1 MSEPE
6 TIELRRYPSRKLYN
20 KNSSS
25 YVRLPEVAEMVRKGA
40 NVRVEDTETGEDV
53 TRAVLLQIIMEQEG
67 HATGAMLSAD
77 LMMDMI
83 RLHQAKA
90 SEMMTGLFE
99 LFGEHIAPVKLR
111 HSNLSYRRLVSG
123 AREYVL
129 SQPDRVI
136 SVTDLC
142 EALYVSRRTLQNAF
156 RAVLGICPVNY
167 LKALRLN
174 AVRRT
179 LRDRDSGFRTVQDV
193 AARWGFWHMSQFAV
207 DYRQL
212 FGERPSETIKRRNA

>member
-83 RLHQAKA
+83 RLHQSKA

-99 LFGEHIAPVKLR
+99 QSVAFIRSQQEQITSQMTGAM
-111 HSNLSYRRLVSG
+111 SG
-123 AREYVL
+123 AITQPWNVFDPAAMQEMQREYQKKL
-129 SQPDRVI
+129 SSFWSGAMPGMAMPGMPGAAPKKP
-136 SVTDLC
+136 
-142 EALYVSRRTLQNAF
+142 EASEPASD
-156 RAVLGICPVNY
+156 AAE
-167 LKALRLN
+167 LKALRARLEE
-174 AVRRT
+174 
-179 LRDRDSGFRTVQDV
+179 LEKKV
-193 AARWGFWHMSQFAV
+193 A
-207 DYRQL
+207 
-212 FGERPSETIKRRNA
+212 KK

>member
-83 RLHQAKA
+83 RLHQSKA

-99 LFGEHIAPVKLR
+99 QSVAFIRAQQEQITSQMTGAM
-111 HSNLSYRRLVSG
+111 SGMSG
-123 AREYVL
+123 AMGTQPWNVFDPAAMQEMQREYQKKL
-129 SQPDRVI
+129 TSFWSGAIPGMGATAPGAAPRKAAEQTEPTNDAA
-136 SVTDLC
+136 
-142 EALYVSRRTLQNAF
+142 E
-156 RAVLGICPVNY
+156 
-167 LKALRLN
+167 LKALRARLEE
-174 AVRRT
+174 
-179 LRDRDSGFRTVQDV
+179 LEKK
-193 AARWGFWHMSQFAV
+193 AA
-207 DYRQL
+207 
-212 FGERPSETIKRRNA
+212 KK

>member
-83 RLHQAKA
+83 RLHQSKA

-99 LFGEHIAPVKLR
+99 QSVAFIRSQQEQIA
-111 HSNLSYRRLVSG
+111 SQMTGAMSG
-123 AREYVL
+123 ALPQPWNVFDPAAMQEMQREYQKKL
-129 SQPDRVI
+129 SSFWSGAMPGMNMPGMPGAAPKKP
-136 SVTDLC
+136 
-142 EALYVSRRTLQNAF
+142 EASEPANDA
-156 RAVLGICPVNY
+156 AE
-167 LKALRLN
+167 LKALRARLEE
-174 AVRRT
+174 
-179 LRDRDSGFRTVQDV
+179 LEKK
-193 AARWGFWHMSQFAV
+193 AA
-207 DYRQL
+207 
-212 FGERPSETIKRRNA
+212 KK

>member
-1 MSEPE
+1 MSEHE

-67 HATGAMLSAD
+67 QASGSMLSAD

-83 RLHQAKA
+83 RLHQSKA

-99 LFGEHIAPVKLR
+99 QSVAFIRSQQEQLASQMTGAM
-111 HSNLSYRRLVSG
+111 SG
-123 AREYVL
+123 MGTMGGQPWNVFDPAAMQEMQREYQKRLAGFWTGAMPGMPGMPQAAPAVA
-129 SQPDRVI
+129 PKKAEEPAAAGG
-136 SVTDLC
+136 
-142 EALYVSRRTLQNAF
+142 EAAE
-156 RAVLGICPVNY
+156 
-167 LKALRLN
+167 LKALR
-174 AVRRT
+174 
-179 LRDRDSGFRTVQDV
+179 
-193 AARWGFWHMSQFAV
+193 ARLEELEKKVG
-207 DYRQL
+207 
-212 FGERPSETIKRRNA
+212 KK